1 MPRIAAPTLAEHRA
15 RQRSALVEAATE
27 LLVTHGAAAV
37 TPGAVGAAVGL
48 ARSSVYQYFDSAAA
62 ILAAIIE
69 DSFPRSNALLTAAL
83 TGIEDPL
90 EVMAVYVR
98 ETLRQAA
105 AGAHRPAAALAA
117 VELPP
122 ECRARLVGLHQEQIA
137 PLVAALDR
145 LEVPDVT
152 VTVRLIS
159 GMLESAMGAVG
170 AGEPADVVTRS
181 ALRMLR
187 GVVPADDP
195 APEP

>member
-1 MPRIAAPTLAEHRA
+1 MPRIAAPTLAEHRS
-15 RQRSALVEAATE
+15 RQRAALLEAATE
-27 LLVTHGAAAV
+27 LLVTEGAAAV

-83 TGIEDPL
+83 AGIEDPL
-90 EVMAVYVR
+90 EVMTVYVR

-122 ECRARLVGLHQEQIA
+122 GCRARLVELHQEQIA
-137 PLVAALDR
+137 PLLAALDR

-152 VTVRLIS
+152 VAVRLIA
-159 GMLESAMGAVG
+159 GMLESAMGAVE
-170 AGEPADVVTRS
+170 AGESVDVVTRS
-181 ALRMLR
+181 TLRLLR
-187 GVVPADDP
+187 GVVPSDDP